1 MVPAQP
7 AAPGAHR
14 HARRRRRP
22 VGPMATVDRRGD
34 CDTVTSACIA
44 ASGDSGDGAI
54 FDTPLRRGNS
64 PQHRILG
71 SGVAALSYPPV
82 LGRSAIASRYG
93 RAIRPAA
100 TFAETQYS
108 WVRIG
113 LSGETAHIQAPCP
126 AR

>member
-1 MVPAQP
+1 MVRAQP

-54 FDTPLRRGNS
+54 FDTP
-64 PQHRILG
+64 P
-71 SGVAALSYPPV
+71 
-82 LGRSAIASRYG
+82 ASREFTTAPNSRLG
-93 RAIRPAA
+93 CRRTLLPPPSWGVQLLPADMDA
-100 TFAETQYS
+100 PFVPLLRSPKPNTHGCA
-108 WVRIG
+108 
-113 LSGETAHIQAPCP
+113 SGYRGKQP
-126 AR
+126 